1 MKYDSVERL
10 IENFHTVIDGYC
22 HGISKYEGEID
33 DEIISIL
40 IKDIRP
46 AFEEAIENEYQFDL
60 LAIAEQFCEA
70 TSFKVTPESVVASLL
85 DILPT
90 PSVIGADEQ
99 FVLAQI
105 IDPVDQVIPGTLD
118 RLQWEWKN
126 QMAA

>member
-1 MKYDSVERL
+1 MKYDSIDIL
-10 IENFHTVIDGYC
+10 KENFHTVINAYC
-22 HGISKYEGEID
+22 HGISKYDGELD
-33 DEIISIL
+33 DELVTIL
-40 IKDIRP
+40 IKDLKP

-70 TSFKVTPESVVASLL
+70 TNFKVTPEGVVASLL
-85 DILPT
+85 DILPI
-90 PSVIGADEQ
+90 PSVISSDEQ

-126 QMAA
+126 QIAA